1 MEAIATTADIT
12 GPVNMGR
19 YLVDRYVDPDPIKE
33 QSILFTRDDAV
44 LNLVKVDPHLD
55 ASLVTN
61 QMNDCVFALL
71 LRWLADSSDP
81 IYAFILSDLVS
92 PSNPVTDSYCVNLLG
107 HQPFPVLTIMS
118 PIMDTVHP
126 IIVLISIFT
135 PYRNIGM
142 MMQVKVAPTS
152 HAMLIQNV

>member
-1 MEAIATTADIT
+1 
-12 GPVNMGR
+12 MGR
-19 YLVDRYVDPDPIKE
+19 DLVDRYVDPDPVKE
-33 QSILFTRDDAV
+33 QSNLFTRNDAV
-44 LNLVKVDPHLD
+44 LNLIKVDPHLD
-55 ASLVTN
+55 ARLVTN
-61 QMNDCVFALL
+61 QMYDCVFTLL
-71 LRWLADSSDP
+71 LRWLADSSNP
-81 IYAFILSDLVS
+81 IYTFVLLDLVV
-92 PSNPVTDSYCVNLLG
+92 PSNSVANAYCTNLLR
-107 HQPFPVLTIMS
+107 HQPFPVFTIMS

>member
-12 GPVNMGR
+12 GPVNIGR
-19 YLVDRYVDPDPIKE
+19 YLVDRYVDPDPVKE
-33 QSILFTRDDAV
+33 QSNLFTRNDAV
-44 LNLVKVDPHLD
+44 LNLIKVDPHLD
-55 ASLVTN
+55 SRLITN
-61 QMNDCVFALL
+61 QMYDCVFTLL

-81 IYAFILSDLVS
+81 IYAFVLLDLVG
-92 PSNPVTDSYCVNLLG
+92 PSNSVANAYCTNLLS
-107 HQPFPVLTIMS
+107 HQPLPVLTIRS
-118 PIMDTVHP
+118 PMMDTTHP
-126 IIVLISIFT
+126 IIVLVSTLT